1 LSDMALL
8 KWLYPGMRVKRWF
21 FLFTGGVVASG
32 FSLALLLNYKFIG
45 AVEGTLFSFVYR
57 TTGTYYG
64 WVPTLVGAVVLA
76 LGLTM
81 MGYAMRRI
89 IRSIV
94 EVVAPGGTDRLV
106 DIIYQKRRLNR
117 GPSVVVIG
125 GGTGLST
132 LLRGLKVRSSNLT
145 AIVTVADD
153 GGSSGRLRQD
163 LGIVPPGDL
172 RSCLVA
178 LADTEPLMEKLFQY
192 RFAGEGDLAG
202 HSFGNLFIAAM
213 TQVVGGD
220 IEQALQ
226 QSSKVLAVR
235 GHVLPSANCS
245 VRLSAEMDDGSI
257 VHGESAI
264 PLSGKSIR
272 RVMIEPADV
281 SAVKAAV
288 EAILEADAV
297 VLGPG
302 SLYTSVLPNLLVR
315 EIAAAI
321 KQTQALRMYVCNV
334 MTQPG
339 ETTGYKASDH
349 LQALFD
355 HAGQGIV
362 DCVLVNVEEVGSCLL
377 DQYAREGACPVEAD
391 IPIMEAMGVRVV
403 PAQLVSATNWVRH
416 NPVRLARLI
425 LTTLGERRQTAIIDE
440 RRKAVMIESES

>member
-1 LSDMALL
+1 MALL

-21 FLFTGGVVASG
+21 CLFTGGVVASG

-45 AVEGTLFSFVYR
+45 AVEGALFGFVYR
-57 TTGTYYG
+57 FTGTYYG
-64 WVPTLVGAVVLA
+64 WVPTLVGALVLF
-76 LGLTM
+76 LGLTAM
-81 MGYAMRRI
+81 IYAMRRI
-89 IRSIV
+89 IRTIV
-94 EVVAPGGTDRLV
+94 EAVAPAGADRLG
-106 DIIYQKRRLNR
+106 DIIFQKNRLNR

-192 RFAGEGDLAG
+192 RFAGEGALGG

-235 GHVLPSANCS
+235 GRVLPSANCS
-245 VRLSAEMDDGSI
+245 VSLLAEMDDGSI
-257 VHGESAI
+257 VQGESAI

-272 RVMIEPADV
+272 RVRIEPADV

-288 EAILEADAV
+288 EAILTADAV

-315 EIAAAI
+315 DITAAL
-321 KQTQALRMYVCNV
+321 KKTKALRMYVCNV

-349 LQALFD
+349 LRALFD
-355 HAGQGIV
+355 HAGPDIV
-362 DCVLVNVEEVGSCLL
+362 DSVLVNVETISGCLL
-377 DQYAREGACPVEAD
+377 DNYAKEGACPVEAD
-391 IPIMEAMGVRVV
+391 IPALEAMGVRVL
-403 PAQLVSATNWVRH
+403 PAQLVSASNWVRH

-425 LTTLGERRQTAIIDE
+425 LSALGDRSHDTKKLNPQGSGDG
-440 RRKAVMIESES
+440 KAKAGI

>member
-1 LSDMALL
+1 MTLL

-45 AVEGTLFSFVYR
+45 AVEGTLFNFVYR
-57 TTGTYYG
+57 ATGTYYG
-64 WVPTLVGAVVLA
+64 WVPTFVGALVLC

-235 GHVLPSANCS
+235 GHVLPSSNRP
-245 VRLSAEMDDGSI
+245 VRLSAEMNDGSM
-257 VHGESAI
+257 VHGESSI

-272 RVMIEPADV
+272 RVTIEPADV
-281 SAVKAAV
+281 VAVKAAV
-288 EAILEADAV
+288 DAILEADAV

-315 EIAAAI
+315 EIAAAL
-321 KQTQALRMYVCNV
+321 KQTKALRMYVCNV

-339 ETTGYKASDH
+339 ETAGYKASDH
-349 LQALFD
+349 LQALYD
-355 HAGQGIV
+355 HTGAGVV
-362 DCVLVNVEEVGSCLL
+362 DCVLVNVEEIDSCLL
-377 DQYAREGACPVEAD
+377 DQYAKEGACPVEAD
-391 IPIMEAMGVRVV
+391 VDKLQSMGVAVV
-403 PAQLVSATNWVRH
+403 SGQLVSATNWVRH

-425 LTTLGERRQTAIIDE
+425 LSTLGERRQEQEKIIV
-440 RRKAVMIESES
+440 RKAPVIESES